1 MAINLRVM
9 ANSVTSVINPNIPA
23 VLKRSIGYVT
33 DDAGVRVNTFMEQN
47 IVIQSQSMTSKELQL
62 VESLGLQGYSRAVH
76 INGNI
81 EGLRRHVEQGA
92 DILTFK
98 QHDDAEPMDW
108 MVVQVMES
116 WANWCRV
123 LLCRQGKAPAV
134 ILPPDGGGGGG
145 GIA

>member
-1 MAINLRVM
+1 MAINLRAM
-9 ANSVTSVINPNIPA
+9 ANSITSAINPNIPA

-33 DDAGVRVNTFMEQN
+33 DDAGVRVNTFTEQN

-62 VESLGLQGYSRAVH
+62 VESLGLQGYTRAVH
-76 INGNI
+76 LNGNI

-108 MVVQVMES
+108 LVVQVMES
-116 WANWCRV
+116 WPNWCRV
-123 LLCRQGKAPAV
+123 LLCRQAKVPAIAP
-134 ILPPDGGGGGG
+134 PTGGG
-145 GIA
+145 

>member
-62 VESLGLQGYSRAVH
+62 VESLGLQGYTRAVH
-76 INGNI
+76 LNGNI

-108 MVVQVMES
+108 LVVQVMES
-116 WANWCRV
+116 WPNWCRV
-123 LLCRQGKAPAV
+123 LLCRQAKVPAIAP
-134 ILPPDGGGGGG
+134 PTGGG
-145 GIA
+145 

>member
-1 MAINLRVM
+1 MAINLRAM
-9 ANSVTSVINPNIPA
+9 ANSITSAINPNIPA

-62 VESLGLQGYSRAVH
+62 VESLGLQGYTRAVH
-76 INGNI
+76 LNGNI

-108 MVVQVMES
+108 LVVQVMES
-116 WANWCRV
+116 WPNWCRV
-123 LLCRQGKAPAV
+123 LLCRQAKVPAIAP
-134 ILPPDGGGGGG
+134 PTGGGGLGS
-145 GIA
+145 A